1 MDVQLNRGY
10 HNTDIPKGEFGKLSK
25 ITEEYLELVDA
36 NAQGVRILELNELAD
51 LIGAVEGYAE
61 TLGFTLSDLIA
72 MKDRTAA
79 AFASGERKS
88 APVPAMPAAPRPYT
102 TSPTIGP
109 VFDNLFV
116 VATVHLVHVVDP
128 ILTRIYV
135 NTDEIDR
142 DQCWDIAK
150 DLEQLEHGVDW
161 HYNTL
166 LAALRKLATGSV
178 MWLRWSECQLW
189 SAELKAS
196 NVTKSA
202 LRITLDT
209 NEPPAHV
216 AKIERLLLASI
227 ERVSA
232 PERELGDEGEVLADE
247 DVLELVGTLYVNGAE
262 TPVFVSLLDFDN
274 QDISRIKIDCSGLA
288 AYLIQ
293 IPLIG
298 IKGIRNVLLDIR
310 GSLQWDK
317 WSSVK
322 LVETHRGS
330 VLAYEITKRERI
342 RSQTCFVNADRA
354 PTATTAQAVADST
367 KLFQV
372 GSVETD
378 SLHQKT
384 VSVYVR
390 IDDTGEQEREAI
402 VQDLNVL
409 RSALL
414 VSSSSSSVVSLDTL
428 HSRLVAIV
436 NSNWGAANWRACSL
450 WLVTLVPYQG
460 ATALA
465 VLVHTKPGYPAST
478 ASERVVR
485 KLLGVPAQEPE
496 PVPVL
501 QAPDDAAVQGY
512 TIQCIGDIDGISIC
526 CATSLGHFSNVET
539 LVLSTTLKS
548 PRVAEH
554 KLRIVSELKSFTG
567 NVSEQA
573 RARYYASELQIAL
586 HQTEQDRIWRN
597 VCFLASAQE
606 QGCAVL
612 VLPRDKRNGA
622 LGWKHCTSGSVSI
635 MVPADAVAR
644 ELLHS
649 EELAER
655 ERED

>member
-88 APVPAMPAAPRPYT
+88 A
-102 TSPTIGP
+102 
-109 VFDNLFV
+109 
-116 VATVHLVHVVDP
+116 
-128 ILTRIYV
+128 
-135 NTDEIDR
+135 
-142 DQCWDIAK
+142 
-150 DLEQLEHGVDW
+150 
-161 HYNTL
+161 
-166 LAALRKLATGSV
+166 
-178 MWLRWSECQLW
+178 
-189 SAELKAS
+189 
-196 NVTKSA
+196 
-202 LRITLDT
+202 
-209 NEPPAHV
+209 
-216 AKIERLLLASI
+216 
-227 ERVSA
+227 
-232 PERELGDEGEVLADE
+232 
-247 DVLELVGTLYVNGAE
+247 
-262 TPVFVSLLDFDN
+262 
-274 QDISRIKIDCSGLA
+274 
-288 AYLIQ
+288 
-293 IPLIG
+293 
-298 IKGIRNVLLDIR
+298 
-310 GSLQWDK
+310 
-317 WSSVK
+317 
-322 LVETHRGS
+322 
-330 VLAYEITKRERI
+330 
-342 RSQTCFVNADRA
+342 
-354 PTATTAQAVADST
+354 
-367 KLFQV
+367 
-372 GSVETD
+372 
-378 SLHQKT
+378 
-384 VSVYVR
+384 
-390 IDDTGEQEREAI
+390 
-402 VQDLNVL
+402 
-409 RSALL
+409 
-414 VSSSSSSVVSLDTL
+414 
-428 HSRLVAIV
+428 
-436 NSNWGAANWRACSL
+436 
-450 WLVTLVPYQG
+450 
-460 ATALA
+460 
-465 VLVHTKPGYPAST
+465 
-478 ASERVVR
+478 
-485 KLLGVPAQEPE
+485 

-635 MVPADAVAR
+635 MVPADAVAC